1 MMHCK
6 DYNFTSDFFFF
17 GPKLPNFNL
26 TMHGSTLDKFKLKNN
41 VKTKLKIP
49 LSYKNSSKTWK
60 DKGRLR
66 KSHVLEE
73 KKKT

>member
-41 VKTKLKIP
+41 VKTNK
-49 LSYKNSSKTWK
+49 
-60 DKGRLR
+60 
-66 KSHVLEE
+66 
-73 KKKT
+73 